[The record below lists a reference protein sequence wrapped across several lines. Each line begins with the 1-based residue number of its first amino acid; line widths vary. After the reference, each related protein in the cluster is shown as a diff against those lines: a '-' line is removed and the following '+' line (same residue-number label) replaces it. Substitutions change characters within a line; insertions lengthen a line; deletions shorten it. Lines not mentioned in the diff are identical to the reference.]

1 MPYINTKT
9 NIEIP
14 GDKEENIKSRLGEA
28 AAIIGKSE
36 AYLMV
41 NMEDCCRL
49 YFGGNGTD
57 PAAFVEIRLFGKASK
72 AAYNKMTKAVCDIL
86 NEELGIAGNRI
97 YVQYEE
103 VPNWGFNGTL
113 F

>member
-9 NIEIP
+9 NIAISPE
-14 GDKEENIKSRLGEA
+14 KEENIKSRLGKA

-41 NMEDCCRL
+41 NMEDNCRL
-49 YFGGNGTD
+49 YFGGD
-57 PAAFVEIRLFGKASK
+57 KQAPAAFVEIRLFGKSTK
-72 AAYNKMTKAVCDIL
+72 AAYEKMTKAVCDIVS
-86 NEELGIAGNRI
+86 EELGIAQNRI

-103 VPNWGFNGTL
+103 VPNWGFNGRN